1 MSVKLETEVKTLFIS
16 DQFAKFFVYV
26 EQFTVPVLEHMV
38 EVFRRNFPEEEWK
51 LTITPSIGGLIFSFT
66 RK

>member
-1 MSVKLETEVKTLFIS
+1 MCIRDRVKTLFIS

-26 EQFTVPVLEHMV
+26 EQFTLPVLEHMV
-38 EVFRRNFPEEEWK
+38 EVFRRNFPEDEWK
-51 LTITPSIGGLIFSFT
+51 LVITPSIGGLIFSFA